1 MNETDGQSAGRAPTA
16 NWYPDPSAQ
25 HEFRYWDGAAW
36 THDVADR
43 GQTSVDPI
51 TAPPHGAVGGQSV
64 GTAGPETVLMT
75 LPRVSDVAWGGSMN
89 VYLTSRRLIV
99 EPVLGTGATIGA
111 VAAGGLAGA
120 RIARHA
126 AEKRLSREVNGQAR
140 TLDEILASSNKAYAI
155 DYSEVTEIVL
165 KKKALPIGH
174 SRCKIQS
181 RQKDT
186 TLAFKREMFDEASAV
201 LAEVL
206 PGRVTIR

>member
-1 MNETDGQSAGRAPTA
+1 MARALAAHPPLIGTPIQA
-16 NWYPDPSAQ
+16 PS
-25 HEFRYWDGAAW
+25 
-36 THDVADR
+36 
-43 GQTSVDPI
+43 TS
-51 TAPPHGAVGGQSV
+51 S
-64 GTAGPETVLMT
+64 
-75 LPRVSDVAWGGSMN
+75 
-89 VYLTSRRLIV
+89 
-99 EPVLGTGATIGA
+99 GTGMARRGRTTSPIA
-111 VAAGGLAGA
+111 VRRRAGA

-186 TLAFKREMFDEASAV
+186 TLAFKLEMFDEASAV